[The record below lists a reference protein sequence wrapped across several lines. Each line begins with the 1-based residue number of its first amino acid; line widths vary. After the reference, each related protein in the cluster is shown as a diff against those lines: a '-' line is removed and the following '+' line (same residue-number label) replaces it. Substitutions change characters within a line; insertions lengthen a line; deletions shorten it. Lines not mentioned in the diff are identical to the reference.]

1 MLKLNEPREMWAW
14 VCPVTGM
21 VLDECWGPTEGYSK
35 SRSEKYLGKRRAEY
49 GEMRLCRVTVTP
61 CTDEETAKYRAEFAA
76 WKASKEKA
84 A

>member
-1 MLKLNEPREMWAW
+1 
-14 VCPVTGM
+14 
-21 VLDECWGPTEGYSK
+21 
-35 SRSEKYLGKRRAEY
+35 
-49 GEMRLCRVTVTP
+49 MRLCRVTVTP